1 MKEVSNT
8 STQLL
13 LCLKQCQS
21 NRLFHVVSF
30 SVPSRAPNGLR
41 VISFEYT
48 PDLLVEW
55 NPLSQ
60 QYANG
65 KLLGYTIYYRDYNI
79 IWSTYKSVNT
89 SSPSLTRF
97 TLKGLKLAH
106 EYIVAVAAFTSKGVG
121 PWSAREYA
129 VTGMFWNNCTN

>member
-1 MKEVSNT
+1 MI
-8 STQLL
+8 
-13 LCLKQCQS
+13 
-21 NRLFHVVSF
+21 SF

-65 KLLGYTIYYRDYNI
+65 KLLGYTIYYRDYNTV
-79 IWSTYKSVNT
+79 WSTYKSVNT
-89 SSPSLTRF
+89 SSPSPTRF

-106 EYIVAVAAFTSKGVG
+106 EYRVAVAAFTSKGGG
-121 PWSAREYA
+121 PWSAYEYA
-129 VTGMFWNNCTN
+129 VTGMLWNNCFN